1 MTLHKNAKRI
11 LLIVLVL
18 VVAAGAGAVW
28 YGLSNQA
35 AQSSPRSSPKKPK
48 PLQVEVQP
56 VRRGEIVQRLELSG
70 EVVATDSV
78 VIAATK
84 EGPIEYCPWR
94 EGDAVTAG
102 EKLIEI
108 DREVHR
114 AEVRTAEADL
124 DVARAK
130 LADLKA
136 GARPEEIDQTEASVR
151 RWQATLAE
159 ARKSYERQK
168 QLIAD
173 DFTSEQSVDQ
183 ARERMEVAEAEL
195 AAAREKLRML
205 KAGPTETEIAVQESA
220 VKQAEAKLDL
230 AKAHLSECVVTAP
243 FDGVITA
250 VHVRPG
256 DLATP
261 RSPLLEMYAP
271 DSLVIRFSVPEAEG
285 SAVRPGLRMQATLDA
300 LNGRAFDAE
309 ITRVYPQLD
318 EAMRTRTVEA
328 KLTEPAEI
336 VPHMFARLKLELRR
350 ADDAV
355 LVPAEAVLT
364 APTGERYVFVI
375 NQGKAQRQVVEVG
388 IEQDK
393 TIQALSGLQ
402 PGQRVVV
409 AGQAALRDG
418 QPIRVPGQQ
427 PQGGGK
433 GPGGNQ
439 QADGPR
445 PDAGFDPAQPA
456 LSGSRRAGASR

>member
-1 MTLHKNAKRI
+1 MP
-11 LLIVLVL
+11 LL
-18 VVAAGAGAVW
+18 
-28 YGLSNQA
+28 
-35 AQSSPRSSPKKPK
+35 
-48 PLQVEVQP
+48 VEVEV
-56 VRRGEIVQRLELSG
+56 VRRGEIVQHMELSG

-84 EGPIEYCPWR
+84 EGPIGYCPWR
-94 EGDAVTAG
+94 EGDEVKGPVRKGETVIPG

-114 AEVRTAEADL
+114 AEVQAAEAAL
-124 DVARAK
+124 AVARAK

-136 GARPEEIDQTEASVR
+136 GTRPEEVDKAQANVR

-159 ARKSYERQK
+159 ARASYQRQE

-173 DFTSEQSVDQ
+173 EFTSQQSVGQ
-183 ARERMEVAEAEL
+183 ARERMDVAQAEL
-195 AAAREKLRML
+195 AAAQETLRML
-205 KAGPTETEIAVQESA
+205 KAGATETEIAVQKSA
-220 VKQAEAKLDL
+220 VEEAAARL
-230 AKAHLSECVVTAP
+230 ALSKAHLSECVISAP

-271 DSLVIRFSVPEAEG
+271 DSLVIRFSVPEAQA
-285 SAVRPGLRMQATLDA
+285 SAVRTGLRIKATLDA
-300 LNGRAFDAE
+300 LNGRALDAE
-309 ITRVYPQLD
+309 ITRIYPQLD

-328 KLTEPAEI
+328 KLTERDEI

-355 LVPAEAVLT
+355 LVPSEAILT
-364 APTGERYVFVI
+364 APTGEHYVFVF
-375 NQGKAQRQVVEVG
+375 NQGKAHRRVVELG

-393 TIQALSGLQ
+393 TVQTLSGLE

-418 QPIRVPGQQ
+418 QIVSVPGQQ
-427 PQGGGK
+427 PQGGRVS
-433 GPGGNQ
+433 GGDR
-439 QADGPR
+439 QAAGGPR
-445 PDAGFDPAQPA
+445 PDAE
-456 LSGSRRAGASR
+456 ASQ